1 MNRFGRRGNRDWE
14 YLLGDKDTGSG
25 WVKVLG
31 INTVDLVT
39 QAQVG
44 VVLTQSEGVL
54 IILSNGVVQA
64 LHVGNRHRT
73 VG

>member
-1 MNRFGRRGNRDWE
+1 MIDRFGRWGNRDWK

-44 VVLTQSEGVL
+44 DLLTQSEGVL
-54 IILSNGVVQA
+54 IILSNGVV
-64 LHVGNRHRT
+64 
-73 VG
+73 